1 MKYLKQ
7 LCLIVL
13 FSFLGE
19 LCRFLIPLP
28 IPGSIYGMAL
38 LAAALFLKQ
47 IDPEH
52 VRDAGSFLTSIL
64 PILFVAP
71 LVNLMEYWTQLKD
84 NLIPFLVIVLV
95 STVVVFAVSG
105 LVTQLLMNRAN
116 KKGGADHA

>member
-7 LCLIVL
+7 LCLSVL

-19 LCRFLIPLP
+19 LCRFLIPYP
-28 IPGSIYGMAL
+28 IPASIYGMAL
-38 LAAALFLKQ
+38 LAVALSLRL
-47 IDPEH
+47 IRPEDI
-52 VRDAGSFLTSIL
+52 RDVGTFLTSIL

-71 LVNLMEYWTQLKD
+71 LVNLMDCWSQLEAHLLPL
-84 NLIPFLVIVLV
+84 LIIVIV

-105 LVTQLLMNRAN
+105 GVTQLLMKRGE

>member
-1 MKYLKQ
+1 MKFLKQ

-19 LCRFLIPLP
+19 LCRFLIPYP
-28 IPGSIYGMAL
+28 IPASIYGMVL
-38 LAAALFLKQ
+38 MAAALFLKL

-64 PILFVAP
+64 PILFVSP
-71 LVNLMEYWTQLKD
+71 LVNLMEYWGQLKD
-84 NLIPFLVIVLV
+84 NLVPFLVIVMA

-105 LVTQLLMNRAN
+105 TVTQLLMNHVN